1 MSWAIWITGLPG
13 SGKSAVARAAAT
25 AIRARGETVALLEL
39 DEMRRLV
46 TPAPSYS
53 DVERELVYRGLVYV
67 AATLVAAGV
76 PVVIDATGHRQE
88 WRDLARAVIPAFA
101 EVQLLCP
108 LEVCRERERRRIPG
122 HAPIGIYARSG
133 QAGAR
138 VPGVDVPY
146 EPAAMPELTIDTTLE
161 TPAAGAV
168 RIADLVAGLPR
179 AARRDAAATAHW
191 ALWITGLP
199 GSGKTTIASQ
209 VAEALAARGV
219 AVQVLDVTDVRA
231 FLSHGAV
238 TPLGEDVAHRVLV
251 YAAKRLTEAGVPV
264 IVDACAPVR
273 RWRELARSLIGRFA
287 EVQLVCPASLC
298 ATRERAVR
306 WRLVGC
312 SHQIPARHVSA
323 GPDILIAYEEAV
335 NPELTIHTHVEDPWS
350 AVDRVLRLVARLRED
365 DRASLAT

>member
-1 MSWAIWITGLPG
+1 VSWAVWITGLPG

-25 AIRARGETVALLEL
+25 AIRARGEAVALLEL

-88 WRDLARAVIPAFA
+88 WRDLARATIPAFA

-108 LEVCRERERRRIPG
+108 VDVCRERERLRVPG
-122 HAPIGIYARSG
+122 NAPIGIYARSG

-146 EPAAMPELTIDTTLE
+146 EPAAVPELTIDTTVE
-161 TPAAGAV
+161 TPAAAAV
-168 RIADLVAGLPR
+168 RIADLVATLPR
-179 AARRDAAATAHW
+179 AARRDASAHW

-199 GSGKTTIASQ
+199 GSGKTTIASH

-219 AVQVLDVTDVRA
+219 AVQLLDVTDVRA

-238 TPLGEDVAHRVLV
+238 TPLGEDIAHRVLV
-251 YAAKRLTEAGVPV
+251 YAARRLTEAGAGV
-264 IVDACAPVR
+264 IVDASAPVR
-273 RWRELARSLIGRFA
+273 QWRELARRLIGRFA
-287 EVQLVCPASLC
+287 EVQLVCPASIC

-306 WRLVGC
+306 WRLIGC
-312 SHQIPARHVSA
+312 SHQIPSRHAAA
-323 GPDILIAYEEAV
+323 GPDIVIAYEEAV

-350 AVDRVLRLVARLRED
+350 AVASVLRLVARLEAD